1 MLRIGQCYQWSE
13 LPGKGHGYVRFENG
27 HVVCANLKPELNPDA
42 PKIILV
48 GQGLL
53 REKWARMLCEQD
65 RSIAFEVYLKQATNK
80 WKYQGEFVVEDWSEA
95 ADKIHQH
102 EAKSK
107 RHDVARVI
115 YLRKL

>member
-27 HVVCANLKPELNPDA
+27 HIVCANLKPELNPDA

-53 REKWARMLCEQD
+53 REKWARMLCESGIPSNLVH
-65 RSIAFEVYLKQATNK
+65 RFIYLQGITSEATNRSEINYFPMQNWLK
-80 WKYQGEFVVEDWSEA
+80 IESSKSFVAV
-95 ADKIHQH
+95 
-102 EAKSK
+102 
-107 RHDVARVI
+107 
-115 YLRKL
+115 